1 MDNEEKKNSN
11 FDNIV
16 FPVSKRLR
24 DLQDDFKKH
33 RTIIL
38 KSGIPLIISKIMYIS
53 APSETSTE
61 AFYINMYFL
70 DELTL
75 NKKGESNAF
84 YDDMMRFK
92 SLKKDNKKTTLIEN
106 ISTFNDNIMKNI
118 FLIDS
123 VKENI
128 AEIFFKSTRINFILQ
143 RFIRRFKHRKL
154 TIHDMNMDLCMNPL
168 EEFKDKHKLTLVE
181 NRTIYNFRL
190 TDLLNI
196 IKRALSNYD
205 DICLVN
211 PLSVKNPY
219 TNLEFSKSN
228 LYNIFFK
235 TTESGLLPPVLFY
248 KFFLCE
254 FDIVQFAMEND
265 TYLMN
270 LAITD
275 YVKETSNYEIY
286 QEILSM
292 LESYKR
298 SLIKSVDLYKFIEKK
313 TPQEVV
319 DLCREMLRL
328 HYITKLSNSA
338 LSRSTS
344 YRKLRILLI
353 NFEKEY
359 KEHRVVRRFSV
370 RSPTRREMGRITR
383 AVRGEGGR
391 IIGRVTRGEP
401 QMATSVSNTLL
412 HHDGSGVG
420 GSGEGEGDDAG
431 DVGDVGGLAS
441 EGDVNIVLPT
451 LQPSQSLPSISPS
464 LTTAVQQSQMD
475 YAEIIDDTID
485 RITANLESVMTEQ
498 TQDATVIHGVD
509 EGELEDVVDD
519 DEDDDDNGA
528 DILSPPSPDSSS
540 SSSDSDDS
548 DDSDDDAL

>member
-38 KSGIPLIISKIMYIS
+38 KSGIPLIISKIMYIL
-53 APSETSTE
+53 AQSETSTE

-123 VKENI
+123 VKDNI
-128 AEIFFKSTRINFILQ
+128 AEIFFKSTRVNFILQ

-168 EEFKDKHKLTLVE
+168 EELKDKHKLTLVE

-205 DICLVN
+205 DICIVN

-254 FDIVQFAMEND
+254 FDIAQFAMEND

-338 LSRSTS
+338 LSRTTS

-370 RSPTRREMGRITR
+370 RSPTRRQMGRITR

-391 IIGRVTRGEP
+391 ILGRVTRGEP

-412 HHDGSGVG
+412 DDDDSGNG
-420 GSGEGEGDDAG
+420 GTGEGEGD

-451 LQPSQSLPSISPS
+451 LQPSHSLPSISPS
-464 LTTAVQQSQMD
+464 LTSAVQQSQMD

-498 TQDATVIHGVD
+498 TQDANVTQYIVD
-509 EGELEDVVDD
+509 EEMEDVVDD
-519 DEDDDDNGA
+519 DDEEDDNNGD

-540 SSSDSDDS
+540 STSDSDDS

>member
-1 MDNEEKKNSN
+1 MDNEEKKDSN

-106 ISTFNDNIMKNI
+106 ISTFNNNIMKNI
-118 FLIDS
+118 FLVDS
-123 VKENI
+123 VKNNI

-154 TIHDMNMDLCMNPL
+154 TMHDMNMDLCMNPL
-168 EEFKDKHKLTLVE
+168 EEFKDKHKITLVE

-205 DICLVN
+205 DICIVN

-235 TTESGLLPPVLFY
+235 TTESGLLLPVLFY

-254 FDIVQFAMEND
+254 FDIAQFTMEND

-319 DLCREMLRL
+319 DICREMLRL

-391 IIGRVTRGEP
+391 ILGRVTRGEP

-412 HHDGSGVG
+412 DDDGSGVG
-420 GSGEGEGDDAG
+420 GTGEGEGDDAG
-431 DVGDVGGLAS
+431 DIGDVGGLAS

-451 LQPSQSLPSISPS
+451 LQPSQSSPSISPS

-498 TQDATVIHGVD
+498 TQDANVRHGID

-519 DEDDDDNGA
+519 DEDDDNGA